1 MNVGNLK
8 RALKDIIIILNSL
21 RYYKNVICTKIVFK
35 EQFRYDDDLLK
46 RNNQFLPESE
56 GTKDWKKKKINGVT
70 RKDNRRICTTDYLIN
85 LREHLF
91 RETRFAMKM

>member
-1 MNVGNLK
+1 MLFAQKSFSKNNFVTTMIYLNGIINFCL
-8 RALKDIIIILNSL
+8 RA
-21 RYYKNVICTKIVFK
+21 R
-35 EQFRYDDDLLK
+35 EQRT
-46 RNNQFLPESE
+46 
-56 GTKDWKKKKINGVT
+56 GKKKKINGVT

>member
-1 MNVGNLK
+1 MLFAQKSFSKNNFVTTVIYLNGIINFCLK
-8 RALKDIIIILNSL
+8 ARANKGSE
-21 RYYKNVICTKIVFK
+21 KKG
-35 EQFRYDDDLLK
+35 EK
-46 RNNQFLPESE
+46 R
-56 GTKDWKKKKINGVT
+56 KKKKKRIRGVT